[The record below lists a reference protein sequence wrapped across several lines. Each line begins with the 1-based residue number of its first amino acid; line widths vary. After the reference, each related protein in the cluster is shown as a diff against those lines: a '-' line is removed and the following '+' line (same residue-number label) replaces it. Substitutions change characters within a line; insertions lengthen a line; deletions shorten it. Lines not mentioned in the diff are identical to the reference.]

1 MTEDE
6 MREGFHRIELRMERF
21 EVRLDAL
28 DKRVSDGFA
37 QINTRLEGMENRLN
51 TKAGNW
57 TVSLWGA
64 TLAIIMAAFKLLG

>member
-1 MTEDE
+1 MTDDE
-6 MREGFHRIELRMERF
+6 HRDLLHGLALRLERF
-21 EVRLDAL
+21 DVRLDAL